1 MMQEIQPPP
10 VVLVFAGLD
19 PTGGAGLSADIEA
32 IVSQGCHAAPIATV
46 LTVQNTRNVLGV
58 RTLDPLWI
66 IEQAR
71 ALMEDMP
78 IAAVKIGMLGSVGM
92 VEAIHTLLRDLP
104 HIPVVLDP
112 VLRAGGGADMA
123 DDELIDAMR
132 SLLVPQTT
140 ILTPNSL
147 EARRLAVGAD
157 NLHAC
162 ALSLLEQGA
171 EYVLITGTHE
181 PTDEVENLLFGGHRL
196 LETYSW
202 PRLAESYHGSGC
214 TLASAIAGL
223 MAQGNEPLTAIE
235 QAQDYTW
242 QTLEQA
248 YRLGRGQMMPNRLF
262 WGNGDGEDMQDDG
275 EISYARLH

>member
-1 MMQEIQPPP
+1 MLQDIQPPP

-32 IVSQGCHAAPIATV
+32 IISQGCHAAPIATA

-58 RTLDPLWI
+58 RAIDPLWV

-71 ALMEDMP
+71 ALIEDMP
-78 IAAVKIGMLGSVGM
+78 IAAVKIGMLGSAGM

-104 HIPVVLDP
+104 HIPVILDP
-112 VLRAGGGADMA
+112 VLQAGGGT
-123 DDELIDAMR
+123 ELANEALIEAMR
-132 SLLVPQTT
+132 ELLLPQST
-140 ILTPNSL
+140 IITPNSL
-147 EARRLAVGAD
+147 EARRLALGAD

-162 ALSLLEQGA
+162 ALSLLEQGS

-181 PTDEVENLLFGGHRL
+181 PSDEVENLLFASHRL
-196 LETYSW
+196 LETYAW
-202 PRLAESYHGSGC
+202 PRLDGSFHGSGC

-223 MAQGNEPLTAIE
+223 MAQGNEPMTAIH

-262 WGNGDGEDMQDDG
+262 WGGGSEEDVLNDGDVQH
-275 EISYARLH
+275 ARLH